1 MGFTKEKAIHALKLN
16 NNNFNNALDYLF
28 NHPDEIIDET
38 NDNKK
43 EEKNEEIKEINV
55 GNGSIY
61 DLYGY
66 ITHLG
71 KSADHGHYVAHIRQK
86 TIIGNTLM
94 IQNVTL
100 GIILQQVE
108 DTFISLRIKII
119 NLLFK
124 YLN

>member
-55 GNGSIY
+55 GNGRWK
-61 DLYGY
+61 Y
-66 ITHLG
+66 I
-71 KSADHGHYVAHIRQK
+71 
-86 TIIGNTLM
+86 
-94 IQNVTL
+94 
-100 GIILQQVE
+100 
-108 DTFISLRIKII
+108 
-119 NLLFK
+119 
-124 YLN
+124 